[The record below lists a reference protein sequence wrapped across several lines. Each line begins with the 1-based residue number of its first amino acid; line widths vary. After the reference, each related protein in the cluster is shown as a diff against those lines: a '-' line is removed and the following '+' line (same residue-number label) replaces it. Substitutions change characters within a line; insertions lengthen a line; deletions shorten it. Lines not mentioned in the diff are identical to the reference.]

1 MTGGTAPVSR
11 RQARR
16 QALFL
21 LYQWD
26 LTGLPLESLFEGSP
40 DEFASSL
47 ARAVAAKAPALDER
61 ISDASDDWPAD
72 RLGTLERNILRIGVH
87 ELEEGG
93 EVPAEVAINEAVVLA
108 KRYATEDAAR
118 LVNGILGRIGR
129 EAA

>member
-40 DEFASSL
+40 DEPSKRLSSGSPV
-47 ARAVAAKAPALDER
+47 R
-61 ISDASDDWPAD
+61 SHW
-72 RLGTLERNILRIGVH
+72 
-87 ELEEGG
+87 
-93 EVPAEVAINEAVVLA
+93 
-108 KRYATEDAAR
+108 
-118 LVNGILGRIGR
+118 
-129 EAA
+129 

>member
-1 MTGGTAPVSR
+1 MTETAPVSR

-47 ARAVAAKAPALDER
+47 ARVVADEAAALDER
-61 ISDASDDWPAD
+61 ITAAS
-72 RLGTLERNILRIGVH
+72 
-87 ELEEGG
+87 
-93 EVPAEVAINEAVVLA
+93 AIQC
-108 KRYATEDAAR
+108 T
-118 LVNGILGRIGR
+118 GRIR
-129 EAA
+129 PRMPLTSRAASSVA